1 MAEKSNSEVARV
13 AFLWVSNAALAA
25 AGVACLFLGVI
36 TLWQKGDLAAA
47 GTGLTAGL
55 VFLLASSI
63 ERFEVLKGLGVE
75 ARTRKLD
82 DAITQANATVEQ
94 LRDLAAAVSQVA
106 LTELMSS
113 SFFDGATLSTRL
125 SLHDKLLATLKKLD
139 LSNAQMEE
147 ADSNWRKGIGVIY
160 HRIIHHHLA
169 QREKKNNVNFQAP
182 KESLQAAKDFQALL
196 KFDEWAAPT
205 PEAMEAFISERNLMT
220 LELQDWINDY
230 KHFIAN
236 GEIRRVDKF
245 APE

>member
-1 MAEKSNSEVARV
+1 MAEKSKAETARV
-13 AFLWVSNAALAA
+13 AFLWISNAALAA
-25 AGVACLFLGVI
+25 AGVACLAFGVV
-36 TLWQKGDLAAA
+36 TLWREGDLAAA

-94 LRDLAAAVSQVA
+94 LRDLAAAVSQVT

-113 SFFDGATLSTRL
+113 SFFDGATLATRL

-139 LSNAQMEE
+139 LSSAQMEE

-160 HRIIHHHLA
+160 HRIIHHHLE
-169 QREKKNNVNFQAP
+169 QRKERNHRNFEAP
-182 KESLQAAKDFQALL
+182 KEALEAAKDFQTLL
-196 KFDEWAAPT
+196 KFEEWAAPA
-205 PEAMEAFISERNLMT
+205 PGAMEAFINERNLMT
-220 LELQDWINDY
+220 SELQEWIDDY
-230 KHFIAN
+230 KHFLAC

-245 APE
+245 SAE